1 MKSFRTHLKEK
12 LKDKQFKELYDEER
26 QIAELSL
33 RIVDTRERLGLSQA
47 EVAKKAHVTQQQV
60 SKIESGINCN
70 MTTFLKVCNALG
82 IRVDIELPKFA
93 RIA

>member
-1 MKSFRTHLKEK
+1 MKTFREHLKEK
-12 LKDKQFKELYDEER
+12 LKDKRFREFYDEEN

-33 RIVDTRERLGLSQA
+33 RILDARERLGLSQE
-47 EVAKKAHVTQQQV
+47 EVAKKAKVTQQQV

-82 IRVDIELPKFA
+82 IKVDLDMPKLA
-93 RIA
+93 